1 MAKPFVRHPAETG
14 LRRLMSGR
22 RACIREIEGL
32 LADAAGVRDV
42 TAEQL
47 AGIAAR
53 HGVDLATQLATA
65 RRELYRRFLDHC
77 LTDQELSAEETAEVE
92 HLRRLL
98 QLPDA
103 DAAEV
108 HDQVARGVYGQAID
122 EVLADNR
129 LDPEEAEFLHRL
141 GATLAL
147 PEEERDQIYEDGS
160 RRARSRFLRRTLAH
174 ESALVAPRR
183 RVLELSGTS
192 TRSLEDAIQGALAE
206 AVRAVPEL
214 RHFEVTRIHGDLE
227 GSAVARWQVEL
238 RARFGAPE

>member
-47 AGIAAR
+47 ARVAAA
-53 HGVDLATQLATA
+53 HGVDLAAQLGTA

-77 LTDQELSAEETAEVE
+77 LTDQELSTEETADVE

-98 QLPDA
+98 LLSDA

-129 LDPEEAEFLHRL
+129 LDPVEAEFLHRL

-147 PEEERDQIYEDGS
+147 PEEERDALYDAGE

-174 ESALVAPRR
+174 ESAFVAPRR
-183 RVLELSGTS
+183 RVLELSGS
-192 TRSLEDAIQGALAE
+192 SARSLEDAIQTALAE

-214 RHFEVTRIHGDLE
+214 RHFEVTRIHGDLD
-227 GSAVARWQVEL
+227 GAAVARWQVEL
-238 RARFGAPE
+238 RASFGAPE